1 MAKTKKKSSKK
12 GATKKTETT
21 KPVESKNPLADAKA
35 AVKETKLALT
45 DYYKENKLSRKK
57 DYADDKDHGNK
68 ISKLEM
74 DVETANENLAKVK
87 AEDKA
92 SKPAGNRKT
101 KYEYPAEI
109 DTPDKRKK
117 YRQEQR
123 AIANGGKK
131 KASKKKV
138 DKEAG
143 DDDAKTAPK
152 TKGKREAKKEVA
164 KKEVTKK
171 KVSKKKSKP
180 AAKGGDDD

>member
-12 GATKKTETT
+12 GATKKAETT
-21 KPVESKNPLADAKA
+21 KPVESKNPLADAKT

-68 ISKLEM
+68 ITKLEK
-74 DVETANENLAKVK
+74 DVETANENLGKVK

-101 KYEYPAEI
+101 KYDYPAEI

-123 AIANGGKK
+123 ALANGGKK

-143 DDDAKTAPK
+143 DDNAKTAPK
-152 TKGKREAKKEVA
+152 TKG